1 MLYGH
6 GLRLSWPQY
15 VTLGYQVADIINSR
29 PLGIVGEVGDCLE
42 VLTPNNLI
50 LGRHSSDNPGNWAK
64 YSGSPQISTLNK
76 IISSF
81 WARWM
86 EVVKPALILERKWNA
101 DIRNLCVGDVVL
113 VLENDPKSNSYK
125 LARVTEAT
133 PDKDG
138 RVRTAKVT
146 YKSYTCKSGSTSYSV
161 SSDIT
166 ISRCVQRLCLI
177 VPIDEARTHHND
189 Y

>member
-1 MLYGH
+1 
-6 GLRLSWPQY
+6 
-15 VTLGYQVADIINSR
+15 VADLINSR

-42 VLTPNNLI
+42 ILTPNNLI

-64 YSGSPQISTLNK
+64 ISGSRQISTLNK

-81 WARWM
+81 WAKWM
-86 EVVKPALILERKWNA
+86 EVVKPAMLLERKWNA

-113 VLENDPKSNSYK
+113 VLENDPKSNTYK
-125 LARVTEAT
+125 LARVTEAN

-138 RVRTAKVT
+138 KVRSVKVT
-146 YKSYTCKSGSTSYSV
+146 YKSYTCKSGAATYSGST
-161 SSDIT
+161 DIT
-166 ISRCVQRLCLI
+166 ISRSVQRLCLI
-177 VPIDEARTHHND
+177 VPIEEPRIHHND

>member
-1 MLYGH
+1 MYY
-6 GLRLSWPQY
+6 R
-15 VTLGYQVADIINSR
+15 
-29 PLGIVGEVGDCLE
+29 
-42 VLTPNNLI
+42 
-50 LGRHSSDNPGNWAK
+50 NWAK
-64 YSGSPQISTLNK
+64 YSGSTLNK

-81 WARWM
+81 WAKWM
-86 EVVKPALILERKWNA
+86 EVVKPALIMERKWNA

-113 VLENDPKSNSYK
+113 VLENDSKSNTYK

-138 RVRTAKVT
+138 KVRSVKVT
-146 YKSYTCKSGSTSYSV
+146 YKSYTCKSGSTTYSV

-166 ISRCVQRLCLI
+166 ISRSVQRLCLI
-177 VPIDEARTHHND
+177 VPIEEPRTHHND